1 MNKIRLKYVFLF
13 GAFLFIFGLIYGI
26 AFAFPSP
33 DVPSEKVNVL
43 ISFWSLSVGVV
54 LIGISI
60 VGGMTRVLFNY
71 FSTSL
76 SALLTG
82 MFLVVSGCIY
92 GVQFAF
98 PLPNP
103 PPDGLLWVYHIFASI
118 IFFLVGLVLLI
129 LVFLKKLIANKALQR
144 TSC

>member
-13 GAFLFIFGLIYGI
+13 GAFLFVFGVIYGI

-33 DVPSEKVNVL
+33 KFPSAKINVL

-60 VGGMTRVLFNY
+60 IGGMTRVLFNY
-71 FSTSL
+71 CSTSL

-82 MFLVVSGCIY
+82 MFLVVSGCVY
-92 GVQFAF
+92 GAQFAF

-103 PPDGLLWVYHIFASI
+103 PPDGLLWVFHIFASI

-129 LVFLKKLIANKALQR
+129 LVCFKKLIANQSLQR
-144 TSC
+144 ASR